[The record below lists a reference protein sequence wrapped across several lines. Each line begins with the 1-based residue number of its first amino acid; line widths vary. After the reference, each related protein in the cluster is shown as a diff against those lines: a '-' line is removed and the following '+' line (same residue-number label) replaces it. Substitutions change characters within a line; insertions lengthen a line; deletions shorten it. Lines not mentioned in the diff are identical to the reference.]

1 MHAQADA
8 ALRAADALRRLADLH
23 PKLIDLGLERSLSLL
38 EKLGEPHHRMPPAIH
53 LAGTNGKGSTLAFLR
68 AMLEAGGKAVHAYV
82 SPHLVR
88 FHERVRLAGRLIGD
102 SELADLLEEVERV
115 NGDEPVTFFEVTT
128 AAAMLAFARHP
139 ADFTLLE
146 TGLGGRLDSTNVIA
160 EPLATVITPIAH
172 DHERFLGDSIEA
184 IAGEKA
190 GIMRKGVPCLSAEQP
205 SAEALATLREN
216 SQRIG
221 APLLVA
227 GEDFGLEASDRGVHV
242 DYEGRSI
249 NLARI
254 GLMGRHQAENA
265 GLAAAVL
272 MAVAPGIPDRALEA
286 GAAAADWPG
295 RIQRL
300 EKGKLAA
307 IPGDGREIWLD
318 GAHNAHGSAALART
332 LKDMGGGPWV
342 LVAGALNTRPP
353 EDFLKPLGPHVIHA
367 VTLAIPGSDA
377 SLDAGQMA
385 EAAEAIGM
393 QSEPA
398 SDIEDALGKAAAV
411 AGREGANIVIS
422 GSLYLAGHVLEANG
436 TPPG

>member
-8 ALRAADALRRLADLH
+8 ALRAQNALRRLADLH

-38 EKLGEPHHRMPPAIH
+38 EKLGGPQQQMPPAIH

-88 FHERVRLAGRLIGD
+88 FHERIRLAGRLIGD

-146 TGLGGRLDSTNVIA
+146 TGLGGRLDSTNVVA

-205 SAEALATLREN
+205 SAEALATLRES

-227 GEDFGLEASDRGVHV
+227 GEDFTIEAGDSGVRV

-249 NLARI
+249 DMPRV

-272 MAVAPGIPDRALEA
+272 MAVAPGLDDRAIAA
-286 GAAAADWPG
+286 GAAEADWPG

-307 IPGDGREIWLD
+307 LAGDGVEIWLD

-353 EDFLKPLGPHVIHA
+353 EDFLKPLRPHVAHA
-367 VTLAIPGSDA
+367 VALAIPGNDA
-377 SLDAGQMA
+377 SLDARQMA
-385 EAAEAIGM
+385 DAAGAVGM
-393 QSEPA
+393 PSEPA
-398 SDIEDALGKAAAV
+398 TDIGDALGKALAV
-411 AGREGANIVIS
+411 AKREGANIVIS

-436 TPPG
+436 TPPD